1 MGNEN
6 KAVCATIKC
15 PPLREASSDFVG
27 KTIKEARNLKLS
39 DGTTLKDKLEIADGA
54 SVTVSTDGGET
65 YKAANDN
72 HIIGDKEVVEF
83 GRGSSTKG
91 C

>member
-1 MGNEN
+1 MGNEKN
-6 KAVCATIKC
+6 VCATIKC

-27 KTIKEARNLKLS
+27 KSVRDVRAS
-39 DGTTLKDKLEIADGA
+39 LKDKLEIADGA
-54 SVTVSTDGGET
+54 SVTVSVDGGET
-65 YKAANDN
+65 YKATNDSY
-72 HIIGDKEVVEF
+72 IIGDKDVVEF